1 MVPAVSDRIPR
12 VPPYSGAPLVTASL
26 PVRGCHPLRPA
37 FPDRSGSLPFL
48 YVKSY
53 YPGCA
58 VTLPV
63 WALSVS
69 IATTPDIDVSFS
81 SCRYLDVS
89 VPCVRPVYMPVSVLQ
104 TDGLPHSD
112 ISGSTPVCS
121 SPELFA
127 AYHVLLRLR
136 EPRHPPY
143 ALFCFLCLSRLEI
156 VSFRPLL
163 FTSLSVS
170 NIVNELPLDFF
181 RPSASSGFASSLLTT
196 SRLLRRSEL
205 AFLAPDSELSPMNY
219 AGFPGRLP
227 YLTKKTGNTS
237 SPSFSSILSP

>member
-12 VPPYSGAPLVTASL
+12 VPPYSGASLVTASL

-37 FPDRSGSLPFL
+37 FPDRSGSLPL
-48 YVKSY
+48 LCVKSY
-53 YPGCA
+53 NPGRA

-69 IATTPDIDVSFS
+69 IATTPDIDISFS

-89 VPCVRPVYMPVSVLQ
+89 VPCVRPVLLTVPVLQ
-104 TDGLPHSD
+104 TGGFPHSD
-112 ISGSTPVCS
+112 ISGSIPVCS

-127 AYHVLLRLR
+127 AFHVLLRLLK
-136 EPRHPPY
+136 PRHPPY

-163 FTSLSVS
+163 
-170 NIVNELPLDFF
+170 LPRYL
-181 RPSASSGFASSLLTT
+181 
-196 SRLLRRSEL
+196 
-205 AFLAPDSELSPMNY
+205 
-219 AGFPGRLP
+219 FP
-227 YLTKKTGNTS
+227 
-237 SPSFSSILSP
+237 ILSMNDRYFSNGLQRYTLFNYLQIFLVFFNIFFHN

>member
-1 MVPAVSDRIPR
+1 MVPANSDRIPR
-12 VPPYSGAPLVTASL
+12 VPPYSGASLVPAPL

-37 FPDRSGSLPFL
+37 FPDRSGSSPFP

-63 WALSVS
+63 WALSV
-69 IATTPDIDVSFS
+69 FS

-89 VPCVRPVYMPVSVLQ
+89 VPCVRPGFSPVSVLQ

-112 ISGSTPVCS
+112 ISGSIPVCS

-127 AYHVLLRLR
+127 AYHVLLRLLK
-136 EPRHPPY
+136 PRHPPY
-143 ALFCFLCLSRLEI
+143 ALLRFLCCSRLEI

-163 FTSLSVS
+163 LPRYLFPILSK
-170 NIVNELPLDFF
+170 IFH
-181 RPSASSGFASSLLTT
+181 RISSGRQLRQASHPLSSQPPGCCVGRSLPF
-196 SRLLRRSEL
+196 LLPTR
-205 AFLAPDSELSPMNY
+205 NY
-219 AGFPGRLP
+219 LQ
-227 YLTKKTGNTS
+227 
-237 SPSFSSILSP
+237 

>member
-12 VPPYSGAPLVTASL
+12 VPPYSGASLVTASL

-48 YVKSY
+48 CVKSY
-53 YPGCA
+53 NPGGA

-69 IATTPDIDVSFS
+69 IATTPDIDISFS

-89 VPCVRPVYMPVSVLQ
+89 VPCVRPVLLTVPVLQ
-104 TDGLPHSD
+104 TGGFPHSD
-112 ISGSTPVCS
+112 ISGSIPVCS

-127 AYHVLLRLR
+127 AFHVLLRLLK
-136 EPRHPPY
+136 PRHPPY

-163 FTSLSVS
+163 
-170 NIVNELPLDFF
+170 LPRYL
-181 RPSASSGFASSLLTT
+181 
-196 SRLLRRSEL
+196 
-205 AFLAPDSELSPMNY
+205 
-219 AGFPGRLP
+219 FP
-227 YLTKKTGNTS
+227 
-237 SPSFSSILSP
+237 ILSMNDRYFSNGLQRYTLFNYLQIFLVFFNIFFHN

>member
-12 VPPYSGAPLVTASL
+12 VPPYSGASLVTASL

-48 YVKSY
+48 CVKSY
-53 YPGCA
+53 NPGRA

-69 IATTPDIDVSFS
+69 IATTPDIDISFS

-89 VPCVRPVYMPVSVLQ
+89 VLQ
-104 TDGLPHSD
+104 TGGFPHWD
-112 ISGSTPVCS
+112 ISGSIPVCS

-127 AYHVLLRLR
+127 AFHVLLRLLK
-136 EPRHPPY
+136 PRHPPY

-163 FTSLSVS
+163 
-170 NIVNELPLDFF
+170 LPRYL
-181 RPSASSGFASSLLTT
+181 
-196 SRLLRRSEL
+196 
-205 AFLAPDSELSPMNY
+205 
-219 AGFPGRLP
+219 FP
-227 YLTKKTGNTS
+227 
-237 SPSFSSILSP
+237 ILSKIFAASGAARRIS

>member
-37 FPDRSGSLPFL
+37 FPDRSGSLPL
-48 YVKSY
+48 LCVS
-53 YPGCA
+53 A

-69 IATTPDIDVSFS
+69 IATTPDIDISFS

-89 VPCVRPVYMPVSVLQ
+89 VPCVRPVLLTVPVLQ
-104 TDGLPHSD
+104 TGGFPHSD
-112 ISGSTPVCS
+112 ISGSIPVCS

-127 AYHVLLRLR
+127 AFHVLLRLLK
-136 EPRHPPY
+136 PRHPPY

-170 NIVNELPLDFF
+170 NIVNERPL
-181 RPSASSGFASSLLTT
+181 
-196 SRLLRRSEL
+196 
-205 AFLAPDSELSPMNY
+205 FLKRA
-219 AGFPGRLP
+219 AKIHTF
-227 YLTKKTGNTS
+227 
-237 SPSFSSILSP
+237 

>member
-1 MVPAVSDRIPR
+1 MVPAASDRIPR
-12 VPPYSGAPLVTASL
+12 VPPYSGPPLVTASL

-37 FPDRSGSLPFL
+37 FPDRSGSLPSL

-53 YPGCA
+53 NPGRA

-89 VPCVRPVYMPVSVLQ
+89 VPCVRSALQTVPVLQ
-104 TDGLPHSD
+104 TGGFPHSD
-112 ISGSTPVCS
+112 ISGSIPVCS

-127 AYHVLLRLR
+127 AFHVLLRLLK
-136 EPRHPPY
+136 PRHPPY
-143 ALFCFLCLSRLEI
+143 ALICFLCLSRLEI

-163 FTSLSVS
+163 LPRYLFPILSMNFHRIS
-170 NIVNELPLDFF
+170 FND
-181 RPSASSGFASSLLTT
+181 
-196 SRLLRRSEL
+196 LRRFRRGS
-205 AFLAPDSELSPMNY
+205 
-219 AGFPGRLP
+219 P
-227 YLTKKTGNTS
+227 YL
-237 SPSFSSILSP
+237 L

>member
-48 YVKSY
+48 CVKSY
-53 YPGCA
+53 NPGRA

-69 IATTPDIDVSFS
+69 IATTPDIDISFS

-89 VPCVRPVYMPVSVLQ
+89 VPCVRPVLLTVPVLQ
-104 TDGLPHSD
+104 TGGFPHSD
-112 ISGSTPVCS
+112 ISGSIPVCS

-127 AYHVLLRLR
+127 AYHVLLRLLK
-136 EPRHPPY
+136 PRHPPY
-143 ALFCFLCLSRLEI
+143 ALFRFLCCSRLEI

-163 FTSLSVS
+163 
-170 NIVNELPLDFF
+170 LPRYL
-181 RPSASSGFASSLLTT
+181 
-196 SRLLRRSEL
+196 
-205 AFLAPDSELSPMNY
+205 
-219 AGFPGRLP
+219 FP
-227 YLTKKTGNTS
+227 
-237 SPSFSSILSP
+237 ILSKIFH

>member
-48 YVKSY
+48 CVKSY
-53 YPGCA
+53 NPGRA

-69 IATTPDIDVSFS
+69 IATTPDIDLSFS

-89 VPCVRPVYMPVSVLQ
+89 VPCVRSALLTVPVLQ
-104 TDGLPHSD
+104 TGGFPHSD
-112 ISGSTPVCS
+112 ISGSIPVCS

-127 AYHVLLRLR
+127 AFHVLLRLLK
-136 EPRHPPY
+136 PRHPPY

-156 VSFRPLL
+156 VFLSDL
-163 FTSLSVS
+163 FF
-170 NIVNELPLDFF
+170 LPRYL
-181 RPSASSGFASSLLTT
+181 
-196 SRLLRRSEL
+196 
-205 AFLAPDSELSPMNY
+205 
-219 AGFPGRLP
+219 FP
-227 YLTKKTGNTS
+227 
-237 SPSFSSILSP
+237 ILSMNFH

>member
-1 MVPAVSDRIPR
+1 MVPANSDRIPR
-12 VPPYSGAPLVTASL
+12 VPPYSGASLVTASL

-37 FPDRSGSLPFL
+37 FPDRSGSSPSL

-69 IATTPDIDVSFS
+69 IATTPDIDISFS

-89 VPCVRPVYMPVSVLQ
+89 VPCVRPGFSPVSVLQ

-112 ISGSTPVCS
+112 ISGSIPVCS

-127 AYHVLLRLR
+127 AYHVLLRLLK
-136 EPRHPPY
+136 PRHPPY
-143 ALFCFLCLSRLEI
+143 ALFRFLCCSRLEI

-163 FTSLSVS
+163 LPRYLFPILSMNDRYFS
-170 NIVNELPLDFF
+170 NGLQRYALFHYFQTFF
-181 RPSASSGFASSLLTT
+181 SIFCPFFFFQARHISQITKIQQI
-196 SRLLRRSEL
+196 
-205 AFLAPDSELSPMNY
+205 AFLRSLHAFKTYFS
-219 AGFPGRLP
+219 
-227 YLTKKTGNTS
+227 YLCG
-237 SPSFSSILSP
+237 I

>member
-1 MVPAVSDRIPR
+1 MVPAASDRIPR
-12 VPPYSGAPLVTASL
+12 VPPYSGASLVPAPL

-37 FPDRSGSLPFL
+37 FPDRSGSLPSL

-53 YPGCA
+53 NPGRA

-89 VPCVRPVYMPVSVLQ
+89 VPCVRSALLTVPVLQ
-104 TDGLPHSD
+104 TGGFPHSD
-112 ISGSTPVCS
+112 ISGSIPVCS

-127 AYHVLLRLR
+127 AFHVLLRLLK
-136 EPRHPPY
+136 PRHPPY

-156 VSFRPLL
+156 VSFRPLS

-170 NIVNELPLDFF
+170 NIVNERPL
-181 RPSASSGFASSLLTT
+181 
-196 SRLLRRSEL
+196 
-205 AFLAPDSELSPMNY
+205 FLKRA
-219 AGFPGRLP
+219 AKIHTF
-227 YLTKKTGNTS
+227 
-237 SPSFSSILSP
+237 

>member
-1 MVPAVSDRIPR
+1 MVPAASDRIPR
-12 VPPYSGAPLVTASL
+12 VPPYSGPPLVTASL

-37 FPDRSGSLPFL
+37 FPDRSGSLPL
-48 YVKSY
+48 LCVKSY
-53 YPGCA
+53 NPGRA

-89 VPCVRPVYMPVSVLQ
+89 VPCVRSALLTVPVLQ
-104 TDGLPHSD
+104 TGGLPHSD
-112 ISGSTPVCS
+112 ISGSIPVCS

-127 AYHVLLRLR
+127 AFHVLLRLLK
-136 EPRHPPY
+136 PRHPPY
-143 ALFCFLCLSRLEI
+143 ALICFLCLSRLEI
-156 VSFRPLL
+156 VSFRPLS

-170 NIVNELPLDFF
+170 IIVNELSSNLFQ
-181 RPSASSGFASSLLTT
+181 PSASSGFASSLLTT

-205 AFLAPDSELSPMNY
+205 AFLTPDSELSPMNY
-219 AGFPGRLP
+219 AAFRRGSP
-227 YLTKKTGNTS
+227 YL
-237 SPSFSSILSP
+237 L

>member
-1 MVPAVSDRIPR
+1 MVPAASDRIPR
-12 VPPYSGAPLVTASL
+12 VPPYSGPPLVPASL

-37 FPDRSGSLPFL
+37 FPDRSGSLPLL

-53 YPGCA
+53 NPGRA

-89 VPCVRPVYMPVSVLQ
+89 VPCVRSALQTVPVLQ
-104 TDGLPHSD
+104 TGGFPHSD
-112 ISGSTPVCS
+112 ISGSIPVCS

-127 AYHVLLRLR
+127 AFHVLLRLLK
-136 EPRHPPY
+136 PRHPPY
-143 ALFCFLCLSRLEI
+143 ALICFLCLSRLEI

-163 FTSLSVS
+163 LPRYLFPLLSM
-170 NIVNELPLDFF
+170 NFHRI
-181 RPSASSGFASSLLTT
+181 SSGRQLRQASHPLSSQPPGCCVGRSLPF
-196 SRLLRRSEL
+196 LLPTR
-205 AFLAPDSELSPMNY
+205 NY
-219 AGFPGRLP
+219 LQ
-227 YLTKKTGNTS
+227 
-237 SPSFSSILSP
+237 

>member
-1 MVPAVSDRIPR
+1 MVPANSDRIPR
-12 VPPYSGAPLVTASL
+12 VPPYSGAPLVPAPL
-26 PVRGCHPLRPA
+26 PVRGYHPLRPA
-37 FPDRSGSLPFL
+37 FPDRSGSSPFP

-69 IATTPDIDVSFS
+69 IATTPDIDISFS

-89 VPCVRPVYMPVSVLQ
+89 VPCVRPDYMPVSVLQ

-112 ISGSTPVCS
+112 ISGSIPVCS

-127 AYHVLLRLR
+127 AYHVLLRLLK
-136 EPRHPPY
+136 PRHPPY
-143 ALFCFLCLSRLEI
+143 ALFRFLCCSRLEI

-163 FTSLSVS
+163 FPRYLFPILSKIFHRIS
-170 NIVNELPLDFF
+170 SMSFAGF
-181 RPSASSGFASSLLTT
+181 RVGSRILQKRLVIPTRSASRQS
-196 SRLLRRSEL
+196 SRLKTPKRRCSSHT
-205 AFLAPDSELSPMNY
+205 FRY
-219 AGFPGRLP
+219 G
-227 YLTKKTGNTS
+227 YLVTT
-237 SPSFSSILSP
+237 

>member
-1 MVPAVSDRIPR
+1 MVPAASDRIPR
-12 VPPYSGAPLVTASL
+12 VPPYSGPPLVTASL

-37 FPDRSGSLPFL
+37 FPDRSGSLPL
-48 YVKSY
+48 LCVKSY
-53 YPGCA
+53 NPGRA

-89 VPCVRPVYMPVSVLQ
+89 VPCVRSALLTVPVLQ
-104 TDGLPHSD
+104 TGGFPHSD
-112 ISGSTPVCS
+112 ISGSIPVCS

-127 AYHVLLRLR
+127 AFHVLLRLLKPR
-136 EPRHPPY
+136 HPPYALHVLLRLLKPRHPPY

-156 VSFRPLL
+156 VSFRPLS

-170 NIVNELPLDFF
+170 NIVNEL
-181 RPSASSGFASSLLTT
+181 SSN
-196 SRLLRRSEL
+196 
-205 AFLAPDSELSPMNY
+205 FLQ
-219 AGFPGRLP
+219 
-227 YLTKKTGNTS
+227 
-237 SPSFSSILSP
+237 

>member
-37 FPDRSGSLPFL
+37 FPDRSGSLPL
-48 YVKSY
+48 LCVKSY
-53 YPGCA
+53 NPGRA

-69 IATTPDIDVSFS
+69 IATTPDIDISFS

-89 VPCVRPVYMPVSVLQ
+89 VPCVR
-104 TDGLPHSD
+104 SD
-112 ISGSTPVCS
+112 ISGSIPVCS

-127 AYHVLLRLR
+127 AFHVLLRLLK
-136 EPRHPPY
+136 PRHPPY

-170 NIVNELPLDFF
+170 NIVNERPL
-181 RPSASSGFASSLLTT
+181 
-196 SRLLRRSEL
+196 
-205 AFLAPDSELSPMNY
+205 FLKRA
-219 AGFPGRLP
+219 AKIHTF
-227 YLTKKTGNTS
+227 
-237 SPSFSSILSP
+237 

>member
-12 VPPYSGAPLVTASL
+12 VPPYSGASLVTASL

-37 FPDRSGSLPFL
+37 FPDRSGSLPLL

-53 YPGCA
+53 NPGRA

-69 IATTPDIDVSFS
+69 IATTPDIDLSFS

-89 VPCVRPVYMPVSVLQ
+89 VPCVRSALQTVPVLQ
-104 TDGLPHSD
+104 TGGFPHSD
-112 ISGSTPVCS
+112 ISGSIPVCS

-127 AYHVLLRLR
+127 AFHVLLRLLK
-136 EPRHPPY
+136 PRHPPY

-163 FTSLSVS
+163 LPRYLFPILSM
-170 NIVNELPLDFF
+170 NFHRI
-181 RPSASSGFASSLLTT
+181 SSGRQLRQASHPLSSQPPGCCVGRSLPF
-196 SRLLRRSEL
+196 LLPTR
-205 AFLAPDSELSPMNY
+205 NY
-219 AGFPGRLP
+219 LQ
-227 YLTKKTGNTS
+227 
-237 SPSFSSILSP
+237 

>member
-1 MVPAVSDRIPR
+1 MVPANSDRIPR
-12 VPPYSGAPLVTASL
+12 VPPYSGASLVPAPL

-37 FPDRSGSLPFL
+37 FPDRSGSSPFP

-69 IATTPDIDVSFS
+69 IATTPDIDISFS

-89 VPCVRPVYMPVSVLQ
+89 VPCVRPGFSPVSVLQ

-112 ISGSTPVCS
+112 ISGSIPVCS

-127 AYHVLLRLR
+127 AYHVLLRLLK
-136 EPRHPPY
+136 PRHPPY
-143 ALFCFLCLSRLEI
+143 ALFRFLCCSRLEI

-163 FTSLSVS
+163 
-170 NIVNELPLDFF
+170 LPRYL
-181 RPSASSGFASSLLTT
+181 
-196 SRLLRRSEL
+196 
-205 AFLAPDSELSPMNY
+205 
-219 AGFPGRLP
+219 FP
-227 YLTKKTGNTS
+227 
-237 SPSFSSILSP
+237 ILSMNVICFQYCQ